1 MRKMIAISLLG
12 FLASSTQ
19 VAIAQ
24 DHHEHHQHA
33 HEEHVEHKKHESGQ
47 GHHDESSHE
56 AHNDNKAHNKHEG
69 HGEHEKHDEHGH
81 EEGVST
87 ISNAIALQVGID
99 SQLAGPYTLQQSI
112 SCYGRLSTAPE
123 HSSHV
128 RARFPGVI
136 TSVTASIG
144 DKVKAGD
151 LLAKVESNESL
162 KKYSI
167 RAPIAGTIVQRHANV
182 GEVTQEQVLF
192 SISNF
197 EPLWAELRVFPS
209 QRSAVRE
216 GQAVTI
222 QTDIGAVT
230 SKIEHII
237 PAMDNKPYLIARAK
251 IDNVNAP
258 FTPGLMVEGRIVTRD
273 FRVAVA
279 VKNTAIQTLQGQTG
293 VFVKHAAD
301 PLMSHDSGHG
311 HADHKSDH
319 SSDHNSDHN
328 TDRNTGQSRYQ
339 FKALLLGQHDDHYT
353 EVISGLDAGEMYV
366 TQNSYLIK
374 ADIEKS
380 EAKHDH

>member
-24 DHHEHHQHA
+24 DHHEHH
-33 HEEHVEHKKHESGQ
+33 K
-47 GHHDESSHE
+47 D
-56 AHNDNKAHNKHEG
+56 HNKHED
-69 HGEHEKHDEHGH
+69 HGEHEEHDEHGH

-99 SQLAGPYTLQQSI
+99 RQLAGPYTLHKTI

-123 HSSHV
+123 QSSHV

-136 TSVTASIG
+136 TSVKASIG

-167 RAPIAGTIVQRHANV
+167 RAPIAGMIVQRHANV

-258 FTPGLMVEGRIVTRD
+258 FTPGLMVEGRIVTRE
-273 FRVAVA
+273 FRVPVA

-301 PLMSHDSGHG
+301 PLMTHDGKHE
-311 HADHKSDH
+311 HA
-319 SSDHNSDHN
+319 DHN
-328 TDRNTGQSRYQ
+328 TDHNTDQSRYQ

>member
-24 DHHEHHQHA
+24 DR
-33 HEEHVEHKKHESGQ
+33 
-47 GHHDESSHE
+47 
-56 AHNDNKAHNKHEG
+56 HEG
-69 HGEHEKHDEHGH
+69 HGHAEHGHAGNGHDEHGH

-99 SQLAGPYTLQQSI
+99 SQLAGPYTLNKSI
-112 SCYGRLSTAPE
+112 SSYGRLSTAPE

-136 TSVTASIG
+136 TSVKASIG

-258 FTPGLMVEGRIVTRD
+258 FTPGLMVEGRIVTRE
-273 FRVAVA
+273 FRVPVA

-293 VFVKHAAD
+293 VFIKHAAE
-301 PLMSHDSGHG
+301 PLMSHGSGHD
-311 HADHKSDH
+311 HA
-319 SSDHNSDHN
+319 DHNSDHN
-328 TDRNTGQSRYQ
+328 SVHKTVQSRYQ